1 MRAWSA
7 LRRKY
12 RSLSALHRGR
22 RLRSHTSREPSREVQ
37 LRSKTAAQII
47 SAAPDINSEGIVEW
61 GVRNIIP
68 IVLLFIGIAI
78 IAGARKGQMS
88 QNAMTITNVLL
99 GCMVIDGAAL
109 FYGFA
114 DNIATFVF
122 AKG

>member
-1 MRAWSA
+1 M
-7 LRRKY
+7 
-12 RSLSALHRGR
+12 
-22 RLRSHTSREPSREVQ
+22 
-37 LRSKTAAQII
+37 SKTVVQII

-99 GCMVIDGAAL
+99 GCMVIAGAAL

>member
-1 MRAWSA
+1 MSVIASA
-7 LRRKY
+7 
-12 RSLSALHRGR
+12 
-22 RLRSHTSREPSREVQ
+22 V
-37 LRSKTAAQII
+37 
-47 SAAPDINSEGIVEW
+47 SAAPDLNSDGIVEW

-99 GCMVIDGAAL
+99 GCMVIAGAAL

-114 DNIATFVF
+114 DNIASFVF
-122 AKG
+122 ARG

>member
-1 MRAWSA
+1 M
-7 LRRKY
+7 
-12 RSLSALHRGR
+12 
-22 RLRSHTSREPSREVQ
+22 SHTV
-37 LRSKTAAQII
+37 AAAI
-47 SAAPDINSEGIVEW
+47 SAAPDLNSDGIVEW

-99 GCMVIDGAAL
+99 GCMVIAGAAL

-122 AKG
+122 A

>member
-1 MRAWSA
+1 M
-7 LRRKY
+7 
-12 RSLSALHRGR
+12 
-22 RLRSHTSREPSREVQ
+22 SR
-37 LRSKTAAQII
+37 TAAQLI

-99 GCMVIDGAAL
+99 GCMVIAGAAL